1 MLAFDHASRA
11 TKGARNYQ
19 EDTALLWSGREV
31 QPSGQ
36 PAHAANGDAVVAV
49 LADGMGGHAGGAL
62 ASRMACESFLKA
74 YTGCEGGANTER
86 LVEALAAA
94 NEAIAKTVDANPMLA
109 GMGSTLVG
117 VTFGAD
123 GIEWV
128 SVGDSPLL
136 LYRRGEIALLNED
149 HSLAPELDRLAAAG
163 TISEDEAR
171 RDPRRHMLRSAVT
184 GDDIDLVDVSQRPLK
199 VEPGD
204 YIILAS
210 DGLQTLEP
218 AEIERIV
225 AAYADD
231 GATAVANALIRAV
244 EALKDP
250 HQDNA
255 TVVAVRLV
263 PQQARPDV
271 EPVTAEPR
279 DGESTSRASSTL
291 HAVAASPVTVQWIS
305 SVVRRPAAR
314 RVRASVVSCT
324 VVTSSGSSLAR
335 RSPCR

>member
-1 MLAFDHASRA
+1 MLAFEHASRA
-11 TKGARNYQ
+11 TKGARSYQ
-19 EDTALLWSGREV
+19 EDTALFWSGPDAAA
-31 QPSGQ
+31 Q
-36 PAHAANGDAVVAV
+36 ANGAAVLAV

-62 ASRMACESFLKA
+62 ASRMACESFVKA
-74 YTGCEGGANTER
+74 YAAQEGSNRER
-86 LVEALAAA
+86 LVEGLSAA
-94 NEAIAKTVDANPMLA
+94 NQAIADTVDTNPMLA

-163 TISEDEAR
+163 AITEEEAK

-184 GDDIDLVDVSQRPLK
+184 GDDIDLIDLSRRPLK
-199 VEPGD
+199 MEPGD

-218 AEIERIV
+218 VEIERIV
-225 AAYADD
+225 AAYAED
-231 GATAVANALIRAV
+231 GAVAVANALIRAV

-255 TVVAVRLV
+255 TVIAVRLV
-263 PQQARPDV
+263 PQ
-271 EPVTAEPR
+271 PVRETEAA
-279 DGESTSRASSTL
+279 ESTQGG
-291 HAVAASPVTVQWIS
+291 SPE
-305 SVVRRPAAR
+305 R
-314 RVRASVVSCT
+314 
-324 VVTSSGSSLAR
+324 
-335 RSPCR
+335 

>member
-1 MLAFDHASRA
+1 MLAFEHASRA

-19 EDTALLWSGREV
+19 EDTALFWSGHELGSQGPQETV
-31 QPSGQ
+31 VNGA
-36 PAHAANGDAVVAV
+36 PAVAV

-62 ASRMACESFLKA
+62 ASRMACESFVKA
-74 YTGCEGGANTER
+74 YAGQTGSTRER
-86 LVEALAAA
+86 LIEALTAA
-94 NEAIAKTVDANPMLA
+94 NQAIADTVTANPMLT

-117 VTFGAD
+117 VTFGEE

-163 TISEDEAR
+163 AISEDEAR

-184 GDDIDLVDVSQRPLK
+184 GEDIDLVDLSRRPLK
-199 VEPGD
+199 IETGD

-210 DGLQTLEP
+210 DGLQTLEA
-218 AEIERIV
+218 AEIERII
-225 AAYADD
+225 AAYAND
-231 GATAVANALIRAV
+231 GAGAVANALIRAV

-255 TVVAVRLV
+255 TVVAVRLLGA
-263 PQQARPDV
+263 PEMQPENPD
-271 EPVTAEPR
+271 
-279 DGESTSRASSTL
+279 
-291 HAVAASPVTVQWIS
+291 AAP
-305 SVVRRPAAR
+305 
-314 RVRASVVSCT
+314 
-324 VVTSSGSSLAR
+324 LA
-335 RSPCR
+335 

>member
-1 MLAFDHASRA
+1 MSAFEHASRA
-11 TKGARNYQ
+11 TKGARSYQ
-19 EDTALLWSGREV
+19 EDTALFWSGPDAV
-31 QPSGQ
+31 QSERS
-36 PAHAANGDAVVAV
+36 ASDANGAAVLAV

-62 ASRMACESFLKA
+62 ASRMACENFIKA
-74 YTGCEGGANTER
+74 YASQDGSSNRDR
-86 LVEALAAA
+86 LVEGLTAA
-94 NEAIAKTVDANPMLA
+94 NQAIADTVDSNPMLA

-163 TISEDEAR
+163 AISEEEAK

-184 GDDIDLVDVSQRPLK
+184 GDDIDLVDLSRRPLRI
-199 VEPGD
+199 EPGD

-210 DGLQTLEP
+210 DGLQTLE
-218 AEIERIV
+218 AVEIERIV
-225 AAYADD
+225 AAYAED

-244 EALKDP
+244 EGLKDP

-255 TVVAVRLV
+255 TVIAVRLL
-263 PQQARPDV
+263 PQPARENLAV
-271 EPVTAEPR
+271 
-279 DGESTSRASSTL
+279 ESTNGGDPES
-291 HAVAASPVTVQWIS
+291 
-305 SVVRRPAAR
+305 
-314 RVRASVVSCT
+314 
-324 VVTSSGSSLAR
+324 
-335 RSPCR
+335 